1 MSTGNILFEHRMPNV
16 PSNWNSLFIPMLPN
30 DLIDEGR
37 LKYLIE
43 FIYGLGK
50 VKRIDFT
57 KKENTNNRYMG
68 FIHFEYWNQT
78 DFTQSLRARLEHFNL
93 VDLNYI
99 GFLDNK
105 TKFIRFMINK
115 MPIKDTEMNAPQLA
129 NELELKINE
138 LNEKNK
144 EIEELKNKILQLQ
157 DENIN
162 LHNKLYVSSGEEKVT
177 EYKEEKTPS
186 EWINISVTPPIFS
199 RETNAPVNISHI
211 LYIKIND
218 IDSNNIINRYYDQT
232 YRVGCD
238 EYVNQLNFMIFHIL
252 NIEGFKRIENVKNI
266 SICHYKENIFIL
278 KFDTS
283 LSLYGANQL
292 KLSLYSRVINHIQSN
307 LKIWK
312 NETMYSVNIELIK
325 SFHY

>member
-1 MSTGNILFEHRMPNV
+1 MSTGNILLDHRMPNV

-30 DLIDEGR
+30 DLIDECR

-43 FIYGLGK
+43 FIYGFGK

-57 KKENTNNRYMG
+57 KKENTNNKYMG

-78 DFTQSLRARLEHFNL
+78 DFTQSIRARLEHFNL

-177 EYKEEKTPS
+177 EYKEDNTTDWLNVHIDPPTFTR
-186 EWINISVTPPIFS
+186 VTNEPLDI
-199 RETNAPVNISHI
+199 THI
-211 LYIKIND
+211 LYIIIDD
-218 IDSNNIINRYYDQT
+218 IDSNNNKNTYYDQT
-232 YRVGCD
+232 YLIGCD
-238 EYVNQLNFMIFHIL
+238 KYVNQLNFMMFHIL
-252 NIEGFKRIENVKNI
+252 NIEGFKRAENVKNI
-266 SICHYKENIFIL
+266 SICHYRENMFIL

-292 KLSLYSRVINHIQSN
+292 KLSLYSRVLNHLQNN
-307 LKIWK
+307 LKIGE
-312 NETMYSVNIELIK
+312 NENMYSVNIIIFN

>member
-1 MSTGNILFEHRMPNV
+1 MSSGNILFEHRMPNV

-30 DLIDEGR
+30 DLIDEDR

-43 FIYGLGK
+43 FIYGFGK

-57 KKENTNNRYMG
+57 KKENTNNKYMG
-68 FIHFEYWNQT
+68 FIHFEYWNQN
-78 DFTQSLRARLEHFNL
+78 DFTQSIRERLEYFNL

-129 NELELKINE
+129 NELELKNNE
-138 LNEKNK
+138 INEKNK
-144 EIEELKNKILQLQ
+144 EIEELKNKILEL
-157 DENIN
+157 ENEN
-162 LHNKLYVSSGEEKVT
+162 TKLHNKLYVSSGEENILEDKNSDLEWVDINVNP
-177 EYKEEKTPS
+177 PS
-186 EWINISVTPPIFS
+186 FN
-199 RETNAPVNISHI
+199 RETNAPVNITHI

-218 IDSNNIINRYYDQT
+218 IDSNNCINKYYDQT

-238 EYVNQLNFMIFHIL
+238 EYVHQLNFMIFHIL
-252 NIEGFKRIENVKNI
+252 NIENFKKIQNVKNV
-266 SICHYKENIFIL
+266 SICHYKENMFIL
-278 KFDTS
+278 KFNTS
-283 LSLYGANQL
+283 LSVYASNFI
-292 KLSLYSRVINHIQSN
+292 KKSLYNSIINHIQSN

-312 NETMYSVNIELIK
+312 NENMYSVNIELIK
-325 SFHY
+325 LFHY